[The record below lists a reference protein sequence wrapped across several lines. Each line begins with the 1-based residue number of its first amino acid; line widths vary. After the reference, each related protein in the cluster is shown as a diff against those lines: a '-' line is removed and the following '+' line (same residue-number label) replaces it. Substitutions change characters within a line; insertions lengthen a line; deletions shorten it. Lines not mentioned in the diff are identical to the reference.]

1 MHITHTRDPTSYT
14 ARTGDND
21 YHINIYKTTHGMHG
35 GAAQRHEEA
44 EKYTQKRKS
53 KNKKIRQTK
62 PKLDEE
68 EKKNAKNLCKSSL

>member
-1 MHITHTRDPTSYT
+1 
-14 ARTGDND
+14 
-21 YHINIYKTTHGMHG
+21 MHG

-68 EKKNAKNLCKSSL
+68 EKKNAKNLCKSSLWQYNVAQ